1 MAVVDQTVTD
11 AELDRLTKLGICGLR
26 FHRLPGGALPWDVLE
41 TMAARVATFG
51 WHVQLRLDGRELPE
65 REAQV
70 RRLKGTLVVDHVGK
84 FLEPVPPDHASFR
97 ILLDLVQNGRTWVK
111 LSAPYEVSKRGPP
124 NYDDVGILAK
134 ALVEHAPDRMLWGT
148 NWPHPTPGV
157 TKPND
162 IWMLDML
169 LDWVPDEAARKK
181 VLVDNPARVYGFA

>member
-1 MAVVDQTVTD
+1 MARDKKAVRSSLDPLDLRERCCVAPSPRLRERMVQ
-11 AELDRLTKLGICGLR
+11 ELHALSEARDMN
-26 FHRLPGGALPWDVLE
+26 FGGRIVI
-41 TMAARVATFG
+41 
-51 WHVQLRLDGRELPE
+51 
-65 REAQV
+65 
-70 RRLKGTLVVDHVGK
+70 DHVGK

-169 LDWVPDEAARKK
+169 LDWVPDEATRKK

>member
-1 MAVVDQTVTD
+1 M
-11 AELDRLTKLGICGLR
+11 
-26 FHRLPGGALPWDVLE
+26 
-41 TMAARVATFG
+41 
-51 WHVQLRLDGRELPE
+51 
-65 REAQV
+65 
-70 RRLKGTLVVDHVGK
+70 VDHVGK

-169 LDWVPDEAARKK
+169 LDWVPDEATRKK